1 MRNVESTE
9 LPLHRAVHVKSIAQ
23 PIVGRA
29 SEEGGGGSIRQHTHG
44 YEKLFLQ
51 PKLE

>member
-29 SEEGGGGSIRQHTHG
+29 SEEGGGGEVLGNTHMAMRNCF
-44 YEKLFLQ
+44 YSQ
-51 PKLE
+51 S